1 MKTPMHVKTKPVK
14 LMLVFSLAFVAWTS
28 QAREITSA
36 EAGRAAAAWVR
47 RDSAPLGARLSATDA
62 EEVLTTRDGDTPIFH
77 VVRLSGGGVVVTSA
91 ESGITPVVAFFDGDA
106 PAEGDGNP
114 IWDILSA
121 DMSNRTRLVG
131 AVREAATTGGTKRML
146 LGATAGTAEPFA
158 AEESAWAELLAED
171 AKPSRLLK
179 AASFPDASGLS
190 DLRVAPLL
198 STAWGQKG
206 DAANYYTPPGA
217 PGDPENY
224 YCGCVALAAAQIA
237 NYWCFPTN
245 SCPQVE
251 RECFT
256 NGVSQTFRTMGGTYD
271 WENMPSNSLNLISVE
286 EKQAVGKLCYDFGVA
301 THMNWRAEGSST
313 DLPEL
318 VFAFRDVFGYES
330 AMAYCT
336 GSERKITDDNV
347 ERAFL
352 ANLDA
357 KAPVALGIYIHA
369 VVADGYGYVSGT
381 LYTHLNLG
389 WDGCANAWYN
399 LPDVDATAYGEDY
412 TSSVLTEVVYNIH
425 PTETRDLLTGRVLN
439 ENGEPVAGAT
449 VVATS
454 GSDTANAVTDGKGI
468 YALRV
473 AGGKTWSVS
482 ATSGAMHGSCWA
494 NVAISN
500 LPIFALDGAVIIG
513 VYYEGLIGNSWGNDI
528 TLGVENH
535 PMSLAD
541 ALDAP
546 ALTFTTGGV
555 AGWLGDTAETYDGDD
570 AARSGLT
577 ASDKDNWMETTVC
590 GPGTIS
596 FWWNVSSEE
605 NWDWL
610 EFYVD
615 GTLDSRIS
623 GTNTTWTQKSV
634 EVSGGGN
641 HTLRWR
647 YVKDECTSVG
657 EDCGWVDQVVWTQNT
672 YADWAKANEKDVT
685 GAWDAKDALGIYNV
699 FRYVFDVPSGEF
711 ENPPIIDIAVEDGKV
726 VVKTPPV
733 MNAVNVTVSIEESSD
748 VGGTADVVSHTL
760 EEAAA
765 GLELSGS
772 SRFYRLSAEVTE

>member
-47 RDSAPLGARLSATDA
+47 RDSAPLGAKLSATDA
-62 EEVLTTRDGDTPIFH
+62 AEVLTTRDGDTPIYH

-91 ESGITPVVAFFDGDA
+91 ESGVTPVVAFFDGDA
-106 PAEGDGNP
+106 PTEGDGNP
-114 IWDILSA
+114 LWDILSA
-121 DMSNRTRLVG
+121 DMAERTRLVG

-158 AEESAWAELLAED
+158 AEESAWAALLAED

-179 AASFPDASGLS
+179 ASSFLDASGLS
-190 DLRVAPLL
+190 DLRVEPLL
-198 STAWGQKG
+198 STTWGQERN
-206 DAANYYTPPGA
+206 AADYYTPPGSA
-217 PGDPENY
+217 GDQDNY
-224 YCGCVALAAAQIA
+224 SCGCAALAGAQIA
-237 NYWCFPTN
+237 NYWRFPTE
-245 SCPQVE
+245 SMPQVD
-251 RECFT
+251 RLCWVDGVACT
-256 NGVSQTFRTMGGTYD
+256 NRTMGGTYD
-271 WENMPSNSLNLISVE
+271 WQNMPSDFSSLTDDQ
-286 EKQAVGKLCYDFGVA
+286 KQAVGRLCYDFGVA
-301 THMNWRAEGSST
+301 THMKWGAEGSGT
-313 DLPEL
+313 VLPEL
-318 VFAFRDVFGYES
+318 VFAFRDVFGYAS
-330 AMAYCT
+330 AMAYCN
-336 GSERKITDDNV
+336 GIKRKFTDDNV
-347 ERAFL
+347 ERAIL

-357 KAPVALGIYIHA
+357 KAPVALGIDGHA

-381 LYTHLNLG
+381 LYTHINLG
-389 WDGCANAWYN
+389 WDGFANAWYN
-399 LPDVDATAYGEDY
+399 LPDVDTTAYGVDY
-412 TSSVLTEVVYNIH
+412 TSSFLAEVVYNIH
-425 PTETRDLLTGRVLN
+425 PTETGDLLTGRVLY

-500 LPIFALDGAVIIG
+500 LPIFGLDGAVITV

-555 AGWLGDTAETYDGDD
+555 AGWLGDTAETHDGDD

-577 ASDKDNWMETTVC
+577 ASVKYNWMETTVC

-605 NWDWL
+605 NCDWL
-610 EFYVD
+610 KFHVD
-615 GTLDSRIS
+615 GTLDSQIS

-641 HTLRWR
+641 HTLCWR

-657 EDCGWVDQVVWTQNT
+657 EDCGWVDQVVWTPT
-672 YADWAKANEKDVT
+672 YNNWAWENGVT

-733 MNAVNVTVSIEESSD
+733 VNAVNVTVSIEESSD

-760 EEAAA
+760 KEAAA

-772 SRFYRLSAEVTE
+772 SRFYRLKAKVTE